1 MNENNEQKLN
11 NIRKEK
17 FDIFKLCVDE
27 ASKIS
32 DRRMKNNQFFI
43 VINGAILS
51 ALITF
56 FSKIDDIKTC
66 IALIVASV
74 FGMFLSKFWKRSIMS
89 YKMLNSA
96 KFEVINKMENDL
108 IYKPFSEE
116 WDILTRNDK
125 KYNILSKSET
135 NISDLFFFAYLAILL
150 FTSIYF
156 YRHIF

>member
-74 FGMFLSKFWKRSIMS
+74 FGMFLSKVNFHSKCKILGGVTEFFGKAFLCR
-89 YKMLNSA
+89 
-96 KFEVINKMENDL
+96 FPPENLPRPVVYSVHSLPIQVTLGD
-108 IYKPFSEE
+108 S
-116 WDILTRNDK
+116 
-125 KYNILSKSET
+125 
-135 NISDLFFFAYLAILL
+135 
-150 FTSIYF
+150 
-156 YRHIF
+156 